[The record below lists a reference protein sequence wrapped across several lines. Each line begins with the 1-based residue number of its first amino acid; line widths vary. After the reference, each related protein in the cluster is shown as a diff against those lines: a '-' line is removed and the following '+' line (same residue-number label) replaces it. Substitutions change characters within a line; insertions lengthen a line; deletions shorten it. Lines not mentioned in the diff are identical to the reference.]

1 VLAAIAVRHAVDG
14 PPAAFIQPARLV
26 GVAVL
31 GVLLV
36 LLVVVASF
44 PPPQAAKVHINSVD
58 RIRRKELM
66 GLLISDF
73 IKV

>member
-1 VLAAIAVRHAVDG
+1 M
-14 PPAAFIQPARLV
+14 QPARLV

-36 LLVVVASF
+36 LLVVVESL
-44 PPPQAAKVHINSVD
+44 PPPQAAKVHKNSAE

-66 GLLISDF
+66 GLLKKINDF
-73 IKV
+73 IVAGFQV

>member
-1 VLAAIAVRHAVDG
+1 M
-14 PPAAFIQPARLV
+14 QPARLV

-31 GVLLV
+31 GVLELGVLLV
-36 LLVVVASF
+36 LLVVVESL
-44 PPPQAAKVHINSVD
+44 PPPQAAKVHINSAE